1 MYENVYTETNE
12 VKAEQVQ
19 MITLPNRT
27 TQTIAN
33 LVVAS
38 AVIWLVI
45 SIFQILVGLVLLV
58 FGVGIVTLGCGCW
71 NIYACIRNF
80 KHANYVRTCSD
91 PYQGVLIVKAYED
104 SWGSILLCLLI
115 NLFLGGGIG
124 VVGAIYDFILRG
136 YVLKHKSELGA

>member
-1 MYENVYTETNE
+1 MYEEVYIKGTQENTER
-12 VKAEQVQ
+12 VQ
-19 MITLPNRT
+19 MITLPNKT

-58 FGVGIVTLGCGCW
+58 FGVGVVTLGCGCW

-80 KHANYVRTCSD
+80 KHANYVRNCND
-91 PYQGVLIVKAYED
+91 PYQGAFIVKSYED
-104 SWGSILLCLLI
+104 SWVSILLCLLI

-124 VVGAIYDFILRG
+124 VIGAIYDFILRS
-136 YVLKHKSELGA
+136 YVLKHRAELGG

>member
-58 FGVGIVTLGCGCW
+58 FGVGVVTLGCGCW

-80 KHANYVRTCSD
+80 KHANYVRNCND
-91 PYQGVLIVKAYED
+91 PYQGAFIVKSYED
-104 SWGSILLCLLI
+104 SWGTILLCLLI

-124 VVGAIYDFILRG
+124 VIGAIYDFILRS
-136 YVLKHKSELGA
+136 YVLKHRAELGG